1 MANIEKIENE
11 IFNKKTKYTNRNLQT
26 ILKDRFNVQEIKL
39 EDLEIHIE
47 EYEMFAKYYNKI
59 EDYTEERIK
68 TGDNFIVF
76 ITDDDDKKL
85 IYE

>member
-1 MANIEKIENE
+1 MANIEKIWNE

-26 ILKDRFNVQEIKL
+26 ILKNRFNAQEIKL
-39 EDLEIHIE
+39 EDLAIHID